1 MLRKKYYNVG
11 TIKQVPDGQEVRMR
25 KKRDIGN
32 PVTLYKACKQSA
44 RDEAKCYAEPD
55 NLAQVWH
62 RAVQQDQNGRTFRK
76 YVLRNYELA

>member
-1 MLRKKYYNVG
+1 MRK
-11 TIKQVPDGQEVRMR
+11 

-32 PVTLYKACKQSA
+32 PVALYKACKQWA
-44 RDEAKCYAEPD
+44 RDEAKCYAEPA

-76 YVLRNYELA
+76 NVLHNYEVALTWNDLSF

>member
-1 MLRKKYYNVG
+1 MRK
-11 TIKQVPDGQEVRMR
+11 

-32 PVTLYKACKQSA
+32 PVTLYKACKQWA
-44 RDEAKCYAEPD
+44 QDYADTCAEPD